1 MNDLEVKSEQ
11 QNHSFK
17 MRQYYTVLVTNG
29 IAGFRVCFIG
39 IKCGC
44 KKVGKEE
51 KKHKLQ
57 KDFQRCISLMNSHE
71 KNRLLFS
78 QSTAITPHI
87 PVPLL
92 CA

>member
-51 KKHKLQ
+51 KKPQ
-57 KDFQRCISLMNSHE
+57 TTE
-71 KNRLLFS
+71 RLSKVHL
-78 QSTAITPHI
+78 TDE
-87 PVPLL
+87 
-92 CA
+92 